1 MRTKTLLA
9 TAALAA
15 AGVASMSAQVF
26 SVNAVG
32 YVNVTIPKGFSMLS
46 NPLNAEKN
54 TVGATLAAAPDG
66 TTVYTFGA
74 AGFSAN
80 IKDFG
85 EFGDGNAAFAPG
97 GGVFVLAQAP
107 FTVTFVGEVPQGALS
122 NPLPKGLSIRSSI
135 VPQEGRL
142 DTVLGF
148 PAQDGDTIFQW
159 DNAGGKY
166 KQSDF
171 DFGDWS
177 GPAPTVKVAEAFFV
191 RKNVAGTWTRNFSV
205 NQ

>member
-1 MRTKTLLA
+1 M
-9 TAALAA
+9 AALAA
-15 AGVASMSAQVF
+15 AGVASISAQVF

-54 TVGATLAAAPDG
+54 TVGATMAGAPDE
-66 TTVYTFGA
+66 TIVYAFGA

-85 EFGDGNAAFAPG
+85 EFGDPNAVFAPG
-97 GGVFVLAQAP
+97 GGAFVLAQAP
-107 FTVTFVGEVPQGALS
+107 FTITFVGEVPQGALS
-122 NPLPKGLSIRSSI
+122 NPLPKGLSIKSSI

-148 PAQDGDTIFQW
+148 PAADGDSVFQW
-159 DNAGGKY
+159 NNATGAY
-166 KQSDF
+166 KVSNF
-171 DFGDWS
+171 DFGDWD
-177 GPAPTVKVAEAFFV
+177 GAAPTVKVAEAFFV

>member
-1 MRTKTLLA
+1 M
-9 TAALAA
+9 ALAA

-32 YVNVTIPKGFSMLS
+32 YVNVTIPKGFSLLS
-46 NPLNAEKN
+46 NPLNADKN
-54 TVGATLAAAPDG
+54 TVGGTLSAAPDG
-66 TTVYTFGA
+66 TIVYTFGA
-74 AGFSAN
+74 GGFSAN

-85 EFGDGNAAFAPG
+85 EFGAPDASFAPG
-97 GGVFVLAQAP
+97 GGAFVLAQAP

-135 VPQEGRL
+135 VPQEGAL

-148 PAQDGDTIFQW
+148 PAADGDSIFQW
-159 DNAGGKY
+159 DNVGAKY
-166 KQSDF
+166 KQSDY
-171 DFGDWS
+171 DFGAW
-177 GPAPTVKVAEAFFV
+177 GGAAPTVKVAEAFFV
-191 RKNVAGTWTRNFSV
+191 RKAAAGTWTRNFSV